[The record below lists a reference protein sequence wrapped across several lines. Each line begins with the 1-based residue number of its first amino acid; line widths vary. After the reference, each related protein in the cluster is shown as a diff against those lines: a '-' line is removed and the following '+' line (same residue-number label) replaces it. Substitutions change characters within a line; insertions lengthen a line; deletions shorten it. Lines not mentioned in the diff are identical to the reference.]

1 MNTKA
6 LLGFSIGQDSAKL
19 DLMKQDIALAVK
31 KYDSFTILAADTL
44 QRHTRIISS
53 PNLSDTAAYDDT
65 LASGNAWLAEAA
77 KIADELGASYDVLRW
92 DDVLHLDGYQDK
104 LADVNELYNTDKAF
118 QKAVK
123 QTIGK
128 FITRYQER
136 GVIKN
141 NKEAMQQAFKTCL
154 NYVLEECAAVWL
166 LGQPE
171 YGYTHLQY
179 HYKLGDAMLYICK
192 LIQNEQPE
200 LMRPVVA
207 SEITKSPAMSTLFKP
222 VDSAKFDPYQFA
234 IKQQIENLLIQVDA
248 IITNNHYPDY
258 YKREALKSV
267 DNSIRERLAR
277 SFSDPIDRQQYNSL

>member
-1 MNTKA
+1 MKNKA

-19 DLMKQDIALAVK
+19 DVMKQDLTLAAQ
-31 KYDSFTILAADTL
+31 KYNTFTILAADTL
-44 QRHTRIISS
+44 QRHTRVISS
-53 PNLSDTAAYDDT
+53 PNLSETAAYDDT
-65 LASGNAWLAEAA
+65 LASGEEWLAEAT
-77 KIADELGASYDVLRW
+77 KIANTLGVTYDVLRW

-166 LGQPE
+166 LGSPE

-179 HYKLGDAMLYICK
+179 HYKLGDAMLYIIK
-192 LIQNEQPE
+192 LAQQENPQT
-200 LMRPVVA
+200 LQPVVA
-207 SEITKSPAMSTLFKP
+207 SDLTRNPAKSLLFKP
-222 VDSAKFDPYQFA
+222 ADSAKFDPYQFA

-258 YKREALKSV
+258 YKREALKTV

-277 SFSDPIDRQQYNSL
+277 SFSDPIEAQRNSL